1 MGHGGSSSCLWGVSA
16 GLGGEGWPAALGDS
30 TACVADGGGR
40 CAGAGLRALLEGRS
54 SGLLPT
60 PLSLRFSSVGI
71 QGRARRDRGAAREGW
86 QQGWGRSSS
95 QCSCGKQT
103 AEGQWGGFGCC
114 QQPDGGASD
123 GHGMRWLGQHTQRGA
138 PRTGGEGL
146 AGTPWQGGVGQT
158 PSQVWGGTWARVAFF
173 CREWG
178 HFCTSPSTAQ
188 EAEGAQRDQDPALPL
203 TAPWGTWQRRTSS
216 SSPPCPTWLPRSCAS
231 HPLPRGVPAGG
242 TGPGMRVWQPCPVPP
257 PAQSTQLGD
266 TAVPS
271 QSPCPSAVCPC
282 TRSWLGGGKQ
292 RPDLHREIWIHV
304 DTPLLKAWPS
314 CIHVPEGSI
323 IPEKI
328 L

>member
-173 CREWG
+173 CRECG
-178 HFCTSPSTAQ
+178 GISAPPQAQ
-188 EAEGAQRDQDPALPL
+188 P
-203 TAPWGTWQRRTSS
+203 RRLREHSGIRTQPYLS
-216 SSPPCPTWLPRSCAS
+216 
-231 HPLPRGVPAGG
+231 LPRGGLGSVEHLLPPLHARHGFH
-242 TGPGMRVWQPCPVPP
+242 VLAPVTHFHG
-257 PAQSTQLGD
+257 AFL
-266 TAVPS
+266 
-271 QSPCPSAVCPC
+271 
-282 TRSWLGGGKQ
+282 
-292 RPDLHREIWIHV
+292 RE
-304 DTPLLKAWPS
+304 
-314 CIHVPEGSI
+314 GRGRG
-323 IPEKI
+323 
-328 L
+328 